1 MKKNLTMLTISA
13 FLTLTIGTIGS
24 INTNNSIAY
33 ASNDNSSKDN
43 GSKENKDSGSK
54 DTKDKSSKDSGSKDT
69 KDKSSKDT
77 KDKSSKDTKDTTAS
91 NHKVKICHYPP
102 GNPKNVQ
109 EIEIDE
115 SALPAH
121 LKHGDTQGDCI
132 NNPTI
137 PVNLDGFG
145 VKVVSW
151 REVQGV
157 VSNGYLFESASK
169 KGQFE
174 LKSEALNDPDL
185 TKKANGFDAL
195 KLTITSYLPNK
206 EAFKNGDKNAVAKT
220 FEAIVHRQFPKGI
233 VEAKTP
239 VSPTPS
245 PSADTKDKAPK
256 DTKDKSSKDTKDKS
270 TKDTGSKDTKDTKDK
285 TSKDTGSKDTKDTKD
300 NSSKDNGNNNNN
312 GNKK

>member
-1 MKKNLTMLTISA
+1 MKKNLTVLTISA

-33 ASNDNSSKDN
+33 ASNDNA
-43 GSKENKDSGSK
+43 SK
-54 DTKDKSSKDSGSKDT
+54 DTKDKSSKDS
-69 KDKSSKDT
+69 SSKDT
-77 KDKSSKDTKDTTAS
+77 KDKSSKDTTAS

-102 GNPKNVQ
+102 GNPSNVQ
-109 EIEIDE
+109 QIEIDE
-115 SALPAH
+115 SALPAY

-132 NNPTI
+132 NNPT

-174 LKSEALNDPDL
+174 LKSEAINDTDL

-245 PSADTKDKAPK
+245 PSSDTKDKAPK

-285 TSKDTGSKDTKDTKD
+285 SSKD
-300 NSSKDNGNNNNN
+300 NSSKDD
-312 GNKK
+312 GNKNK